1 MPENT
6 DKDSFFASL
15 ALFDRAESELRHRA
29 LPEDTDIDAVTESAF
44 ERLLGNPS
52 RLPL

>member
-1 MPENT
+1 MPA
-6 DKDSFFASL
+6 DADRDAFYASL
-15 ALFDRAESELRHRA
+15 ALFDRPDAEQHQRA
-29 LPEDTDIDAVTESAF
+29 LPADVDVDAFAEAAF